1 MQQQREERGESVGGV
16 GEGERLSQSEEMRLA
31 TLRQKKER
39 LGYAVGRLELQA
51 GQRSRQLRKSM
62 AFQ

>member
-1 MQQQREERGESVGGV
+1 MQQEREASAGGE
-16 GEGERLSQSEEMRLA
+16 EGNSLGQLEETRLA
-31 TLRQKKER
+31 NLRQKKER
-39 LGYAVGRLELQA
+39 LAYAVGRLELQA